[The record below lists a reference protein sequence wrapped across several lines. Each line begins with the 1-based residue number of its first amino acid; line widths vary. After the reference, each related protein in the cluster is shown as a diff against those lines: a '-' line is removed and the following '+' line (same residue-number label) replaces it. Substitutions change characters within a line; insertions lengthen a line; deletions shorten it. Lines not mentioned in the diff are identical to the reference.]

1 MCSAMHKAGKP
12 IGALCISPVI
22 IANVLKNV
30 SVTFGKDEKINAIF
44 QKSGTKTTN
53 TDARSIVIDH
63 DNKIVTTPCYM
74 LDARISEISEGIEKL
89 IQQLIKMCPFYKE
102 AKGELMRI
110 LVIEDEVKIA
120 QFIKRGLKEEGYA
133 VDVAGD
139 GEEGHFMLSSNEYD
153 AIILDLMLP
162 KIDGL
167 TLCRTLRKEGN
178 QTPIIMLTAKDTVK
192 DKVKGLDSGADDYLP
207 KPFAFEELLARVRV
221 LLRKKDS
228 RVQTQLK
235 VDDLSLDLLTHKVTR
250 GDREIELDRQG
261 IRAVGIFDAQ
271 CRQYR
276 HPHHDIRAC
285 MGH

>member
-1 MCSAMHKAGKP
+1 
-12 IGALCISPVI
+12 
-22 IANVLKNV
+22 
-30 SVTFGKDEKINAIF
+30 
-44 QKSGTKTTN
+44 
-53 TDARSIVIDH
+53 
-63 DNKIVTTPCYM
+63 
-74 LDARISEISEGIEKL
+74 
-89 IQQLIKMCPFYKE
+89 
-102 AKGELMRI
+102 MRI

-133 VDVAGD
+133 VDVAND
-139 GEEGHFMLSSNEYD
+139 GEEGHFLLSSNEYD

-221 LLRKKDS
+221 LLRKKDNY
-228 RVQTQLK
+228 VQTQLK

-250 GDREIELDRQG
+250 SEREIDLTVKEYALLEYLMRNAGNIVTRTMISEHVWD
-261 IRAVGIFDAQ
+261 INFDTFTNVIDVYINYLRNKIDSGFADKMIHTV
-271 CRQYR
+271 RGKGYFLKK
-276 HPHHDIRAC
+276 
-285 MGH
+285 

>member
-1 MCSAMHKAGKP
+1 
-12 IGALCISPVI
+12 
-22 IANVLKNV
+22 
-30 SVTFGKDEKINAIF
+30 
-44 QKSGTKTTN
+44 
-53 TDARSIVIDH
+53 
-63 DNKIVTTPCYM
+63 
-74 LDARISEISEGIEKL
+74 
-89 IQQLIKMCPFYKE
+89 
-102 AKGELMRI
+102 MRI

-133 VDVAGD
+133 VDVSGD
-139 GEEGHFMLSSNEYD
+139 GEEGHFLLSSNEYD

-221 LLRKKDS
+221 LLRKKDT

-250 GDREIELDRQG
+250 GDREIDLTVKEYALLEYLMRNAGNIVTRTMISEHVWD
-261 IRAVGIFDAQ
+261 INFDTFTNVIDVYINYLRNKIDSGFADKMIHTV
-271 CRQYR
+271 RGKGYLLKK
-276 HPHHDIRAC
+276 
-285 MGH
+285 